1 MKKIKRILA
10 VVLMLAIA
18 VIATACGTEK
28 PSEVSST
35 PSEVVL
41 EKTKVT
47 VNCLKGPT
55 GIGMVKLMA
64 DNDKGDALNDY
75 TINIASAPE
84 DIAASVIKG
93 EVDIAAVPVNLAA
106 TLYNKTQGKYVVCGI
121 NTLGV
126 LYMLD
131 TTNTIANIEDL
142 RGKKIYATGQGST
155 PEYILRYVLSKNNID
170 PDKDVTIE
178 FIAEHAELVSLM
190 AAGKAEI
197 ALLPEPNA
205 TTTLMQNQNAKRV
218 LNMTEEWN
226 KISTDGSQVVQGCII
241 AKKEFLDNNAEAY
254 ANFIKEYDA
263 SVKYVNEQTEEASA
277 VVEQYGIVPKAA
289 VAKNAIPNC
298 NITLIKGEEMKNT
311 LSPFLK
317 VLFDYNVQSVGGKL
331 PDDSFYYI
339 GK

>member
-1 MKKIKRILA
+1 MKNVKRI
-10 VVLMLAIA
+10 IA
-18 VIATACGTEK
+18 SLLTMVIVFIGTACTANAPHTE
-28 PSEVSST
+28 SSST
-35 PSEVVL
+35 PTTV
-41 EKTKVT
+41 EKAKVSVT
-47 VNCLKGPT
+47 ALKGPT

-64 DNDKGDALNDY
+64 DNDAGTAANDY
-75 TINIASAPE
+75 TFNIAGAPE
-84 DIAASVIKG
+84 EVAASVIKG
-93 EVDIAAVPVNLAA
+93 EIDIAAVPVNLAA
-106 TLYNKTQGKYVVCGI
+106 TLYNKTEGKYVVCGI

-131 TTNTIANIEDL
+131 TTNTINSIEDL
-142 RGKKIYATGQGST
+142 RGKKVYATGQGST

-170 PDKDVTIE
+170 PDRDVTLE
-178 FIAEHAELVSLM
+178 FVTEHTELVSLM

-205 TTTLMQNQNAKRV
+205 TTTLMSTAGARRA

-226 KISTDGSQVVQGCII
+226 KVATDGSKVVQGCII
-241 AKKEFLDNNAEAY
+241 AKKEFLDNNTEAY
-254 ANFIKEYDA
+254 KDFIDEYEK
-263 SVKYVNEQTEEASA
+263 SVKYVNESTEEAA
-277 VVEQYGIVPKAA
+277 TVVEKYGIVPKAA

-311 LSPFLK
+311 LSTFLK
-317 VLFDYNVQSVGGKL
+317 VLFDYNLKSVGGKL

>member
-1 MKKIKRILA
+1 MKTIKRILA

-18 VIATACGTEK
+18 VIGTACNTVKPDGT
-28 PSEVSST
+28 SST
-35 PSEVVL
+35 TSDAIV
-41 EKTKVT
+41 EKAKVSALA
-47 VNCLKGPT
+47 LKGPT

-64 DNDKGDALNDY
+64 DNDKGEALNDY
-75 TINIASAPE
+75 NISIASAPE

-106 TLYNKTQGKYVVCGI
+106 TLYNKTEGKYVVCGI

-131 TTNTIANIEDL
+131 TTNTITNVEDL

-190 AAGKAEI
+190 AAGKADI

-205 TTTLMQNQNAKRV
+205 TTTLMQNTNAKRV

-226 KISTDGSQVVQGCII
+226 KVATDGSKIAQGCII
-241 AKKEFLDNNAEAY
+241 AKKEFLDNNEQAY
-254 ANFIKEYDA
+254 KNFIKEYEL
-263 SVKYVNEQTEEASA
+263 SVKYVNEQTEEAS
-277 VVEQYGIVPKAA
+277 VIVEQYGIVPKAA
-289 VAKNAIPNC
+289 VAKSAIPNC
-298 NITLIKGEEMKNT
+298 NITLITGEEMKNA

-317 VLFDYNVQSVGGKL
+317 VLFDYNIKSVGGKL

>member
-1 MKKIKRILA
+1 MKNLKRIIASVLTVA
-10 VVLMLAIA
+10 LMLIGA
-18 VIATACGTEK
+18 ACTTEK
-28 PSEVSST
+28 PDTSSSSVPAT
-35 PSEVVL
+35 V
-41 EKTKVT
+41 EKAKVT
-47 VNCLKGPT
+47 VTALKGPT

-64 DNDKGDALNDY
+64 DDDADTAANDY
-75 TINIASAPE
+75 AFNIAGAPE
-84 DIAASVIKG
+84 DVAASVIKG

-106 TLYNKTQGKYVVCGI
+106 TLYNKTEGKYVVCGI

-131 TTNTIANIEDL
+131 TTNTINSVEDL

-170 PDKDVTIE
+170 PDRDVTLE
-178 FIAEHAELVSLM
+178 FVTEHAELVSLM

-205 TTTLMQNQNAKRV
+205 TTTLMSTTGARRA

-226 KISTDGSQVVQGCII
+226 KISTDGSKVVQGCII
-241 AKKEFLDNNAEAY
+241 AKKEFLDTNPDAY
-254 ANFIKEYDA
+254 DSFINEYTA
-263 SVKYVNEQTEEASA
+263 SVKYVNESTKEASA
-277 VVEQYGIVPKAA
+277 VVEKYGIVPKAA
-289 VAKNAIPNC
+289 IAEKAIPNC
-298 NITLIKGEEMKNT
+298 NITLITGEEMKNT

-317 VLFDYNVQSVGGKL
+317 VLFDYNVNSVGGKL

>member
-155 PEYILRYVLSKNNID
+155 PEYILRYVLTKNNID

-205 TTTLMQNQNAKRV
+205 TTTLMQNTNAKRV

-226 KISTDGSQVVQGCII
+226 KVVTDGSKVVQGCII

-254 ANFIKEYDA
+254 KNFIKEYET
-263 SVKYVNEQTEEASA
+263 SVKYVNEKTEEASA

-298 NITLIKGEEMKNT
+298 NITLIKGEDMKNT

-317 VLFDYNVQSVGGKL
+317 VLFDYNIKSVGGKL